1 MAVIIVEAPRR
12 FVRPRS
18 DKSHVTLLLPRQAV
32 ARSGILGANS
42 KSSTHNTRELVEPN
56 ASRHDM
62 RSKKIVFFFPAFS
75 SQEATAPLG
84 ILAVSTPLLRAG
96 YEVRI
101 VDSTITP
108 NFQKRVI
115 EELSDALCL
124 AVSLVTG
131 PMIRETV
138 QIARIAKQLYPD
150 KPVVL
155 GGWHPSLLPDQTLAA
170 EYVDIIVKGQGEDAF
185 LEVVQHIEAGES
197 MKGIEGVGY
206 KEDGRL
212 VFNRPRALKPI
223 SVLPPKAYQLGDYD
237 AYERVCGRRWA
248 MYITSLACPYDCA
261 YCTNE
266 GVYGRKWNALE
277 PEQVVEETADLV
289 TRYRLSLLWIVDDNY
304 LVDRERA
311 LKIAEGVVRRGVKF
325 DWSIQASTNLVT
337 RFSVDELKLLRRSGL
352 SQIAHGAES
361 GSPKVLHLMNK
372 DFQKIETIYQ
382 AADKLTQAGIRP
394 SFNIIFGFPGE
405 GDKERRESI
414 QLIMDVCRK
423 YPGAEFW
430 TNIFTPYPG
439 SPVMQRAFEL
449 GIDAPKTLEGWADYF
464 PRYTTLPWLKGRKH
478 GRVQTMRD
486 YLRLAFNRVPIAAD
500 RRHPLNRTLHDLLAI
515 PARWRLDHDIYGAP
529 FELKLKSMANR
540 WLPPVKSKV
549 DAHQLSA
556 EAVTC

>member
-1 MAVIIVEAPRR
+1 
-12 FVRPRS
+12 
-18 DKSHVTLLLPRQAV
+18 
-32 ARSGILGANS
+32 
-42 KSSTHNTRELVEPN
+42 
-56 ASRHDM
+56 M

-138 QIARIAKQLYPD
+138 QIARMAKKLYPN

-170 EYVDIIVKGQGEDAF
+170 EYVDIIVKGQGEEAF
-185 LEVVQHIEAGES
+185 LEVVQRIEAGET
-197 MKGIEGVGY
+197 MEGIEGVGY

-223 SVLPPKAYQLGDYD
+223 SALPPKAYHLGDYD

-311 LKIAEGVVRRGVKF
+311 LQIAEGVVRRGVKF
-325 DWSIQASTNLVT
+325 EWSIQASTNLVT
-337 RFSVDELKLLRRSGL
+337 RFTVDELKLLRRSGL

-405 GDKERRESI
+405 GEKERRETI

-464 PRYTTLPWLKGRKH
+464 PRYTTLPWLKGRNH
-478 GRVQTMRD
+478 QRVQTMRD

-500 RRHPLNRTLHDLLAI
+500 RRHPWNRALHELLAI
-515 PARWRLDHDIYGAP
+515 PARWRLDRDVYGVP
-529 FELKLKSMANR
+529 FELKLKSVANR